1 MIKLSK
7 NWEFN
12 VLGIDNFNIQEK
24 LTPYYD
30 FIRKNHKLIEGDICE
45 VGVYRGFSLL
55 ATAMLLKELGSNK
68 KIWGFDS
75 FEGFPEYH
83 DNDSLEKFNEL
94 YVNGIISEEHY
105 LDFKRNQE
113 FKEFVLKKNVDV
125 KNISTS
131 GDFSK
136 NSLKDL
142 EEKIN
147 FLELDNIKLIKGNF
161 TDTMNDNLTE
171 YKDISFFA
179 GLIDCDLYK
188 GYQSSLPFIYK
199 RLKPGSYV
207 FLDEYYSLK
216 FPGARIATDEFFSL
230 KLEKPFMHA
239 KMSGDFERWGFLK
252 S

>member
-12 VLGIDNFNIQEK
+12 VLGIDNFKIQGK

-30 FIRKNHKLIEGDICE
+30 FIRENHKLIDGDICE

-68 KIWGFDS
+68 KVWGFDS

-94 YVNGIISEEHY
+94 YVNGIISKKHY

-136 NSLKDL
+136 NSL
-142 EEKIN
+142 N
-147 FLELDNIKLIKGNF
+147 
-161 TDTMNDNLTE
+161 
-171 YKDISFFA
+171 
-179 GLIDCDLYK
+179 
-188 GYQSSLPFIYK
+188 
-199 RLKPGSYV
+199 
-207 FLDEYYSLK
+207 
-216 FPGARIATDEFFSL
+216 
-230 KLEKPFMHA
+230 
-239 KMSGDFERWGFLK
+239 
-252 S
+252 

>member
-1 MIKLSK
+1 MIKLKK

-12 VLGIDNFNIQEK
+12 VLGIDNYKIQGK

-30 FIRKNHKLIEGDICE
+30 FIRDNHKLIEGDICE

-68 KIWGFDS
+68 IVWGFDS

-94 YVNGIISEEHY
+94 YLKGLITEEHY
-105 LDFKRNQE
+105 QDSKLNQK

-131 GDFSK
+131 GDFSN

-147 FLELDNIKLIKGNF
+147 YLELDNIKLIKGNF
-161 TDTMNDNLTE
+161 TETMKETLPENKEIN
-171 YKDISFFA
+171 FFA

-188 GYQSSLPFIYK
+188 GYQVSLPFIYN
-199 RLKPGSYV
+199 RLRKGSYV
-207 FLDEYYSLK
+207 YLDEYYSLK
-216 FPGARIATDEFFSL
+216 FPGAKIATDEFFSL
-230 KLEKPFMHA
+230 KSEKPFMHP
-239 KMSGDFERWGFLK
+239 KLSGDFERWGFIK
-252 S
+252 A

>member
-12 VLGIDNFNIQEK
+12 VLGIDNFNIQGK

-30 FIRKNHKLIEGDICE
+30 FIRKNHELIEGDICE

-55 ATAMLLKELGSNK
+55 ATAMLLKQLGSNK
-68 KIWGFDS
+68 IVWGFDS

-83 DNDSLEKFNEL
+83 DNDSLEKFEEL
-94 YVNGIISEEHY
+94 YLKGLISEEHY
-105 LDFKRNQE
+105 QDCKLNQKY
-113 FKEFVLKKNVDV
+113 KEFVLKKNVDV

-131 GDFSK
+131 GDFSN
-136 NSLKDL
+136 NSLKNL

-147 FLELDNIKLIKGNF
+147 YLELDNIKLIKGNF
-161 TDTMNDNLTE
+161 TDTMNDNLIE
-171 YKDISFFA
+171 NKDINFFA

-188 GYQSSLPFIYK
+188 GYQVSLPFIYK
-199 RLKPGSYV
+199 RLKLGSYV

-216 FPGARIATDEFFSL
+216 FPGAKIATDEFFAL
-230 KLEKPFMHA
+230 KSEKPFMHN
-239 KMSGDFERWGFLK
+239 KLSGDFERWGFIK
-252 S
+252 A